1 VKLARG
7 ADVLVHSVMYPPAV
21 PRLVA
26 RVPNAAV
33 LEKSVLAHQTS
44 AEDAGRIAQEAG
56 VKTLVLSHFVP
67 PDDPEVTEAMW
78 LEARRNVIS
87 GERSSSA
94 EISLRSNLAADDQN
108 TPPAL
113 SPHHGL
119 LGSDARTPS
128 VFQYLSRDAHD
139 LLAAFAR
146 TNLTG
151 RLGQSL
157 FSFRLRCIRNLVLQ
171 LFHGVV
177 ELVLLLE
184 ANQVP
189 VWSASLVLV
198 VRHAPII
205 RSHSIVVIDIGASA
219 RGAGSGC

>member
-108 TPPAL
+108 AACIEPAPRAARVGRAHAVSL
-113 SPHHGL
+113 SV
-119 LGSDARTPS
+119 S
-128 VFQYLSRDAHD
+128 
-139 LLAAFAR
+139 FAR
-146 TNLTG
+146 
-151 RLGQSL
+151 R
-157 FSFRLRCIRNLVLQ
+157 
-171 LFHGVV
+171 
-177 ELVLLLE
+177 
-184 ANQVP
+184 A
-189 VWSASLVLV
+189 
-198 VRHAPII
+198 
-205 RSHSIVVIDIGASA
+205 
-219 RGAGSGC
+219 